1 MFRTKA
7 TNMVTYEKFLNET
20 CKIPF
25 QWYVNPET
33 KQLKWRDLTGPEK
46 LRLFSTIHIPQLF
59 PSLPHAVTVQEIW
72 SSFFALYQELTKA
85 PKNEVTVVEVEEFQ
99 ANARAWVQ
107 KFLTVY
113 QAKNITPYV
122 HALAN
127 HVSEFLQLY
136 GSLVPYNQQG
146 LEKLNDFTTKDYQ
159 RSSNHRDVE
168 ALKQILEKKNRIE
181 YLEDHMYV
189 RKKRTVHCSI
199 CKKPGHNCKGCKNG
213 QV

>member
-1 MFRTKA
+1 M
-7 TNMVTYEKFLNET
+7 
-20 CKIPF
+20 
-25 QWYVNPET
+25 
-33 KQLKWRDLTGPEK
+33 
-46 LRLFSTIHIPQLF
+46 
-59 PSLPHAVTVQEIW
+59 
-72 SSFFALYQELTKA
+72 TKA
-85 PKNEVTVVEVEEFQ
+85 PKNQVTVVEVEEFQ

-159 RSSNHRDVE
+159 RRSNQGDVE
-168 ALKQILEKKNRIE
+168 ALKQILEKKNRNE

-189 RKKRTVHCSI
+189 RKK
-199 CKKPGHNCKGCKNG
+199 
-213 QV
+213 

>member
-1 MFRTKA
+1 MELLSVLHLCLVPKPQTWWHTRSFITK
-7 TNMVTYEKFLNET
+7 L
-20 CKIPF
+20 PF

-46 LRLFSTIHIPQLF
+46 LRLFSTIHIPQL
-59 PSLPHAVTVQEIW
+59 SQ
-72 SSFFALYQELTKA
+72 SSTCSDSSGNLEFAFCTLSGTKA
-85 PKNEVTVVEVEEFQ
+85 PKKEVTVVEVE
-99 ANARAWVQ
+99 WVQ

-113 QAKNITPYV
+113 QVKNITPYV

-127 HVSEFLQLY
+127 HVSEFPWLN

-146 LEKLNDFTTKDYQ
+146 LEKLNDFTMKDYQ

-168 ALKQILEKKNRIE
+168 ALKQILEKNHIE

-189 RKKRTVHCSI
+189 GKKEWCTVQSV
-199 CKKPGHNCKGCKNG
+199 KTWTRS
-213 QV
+213 